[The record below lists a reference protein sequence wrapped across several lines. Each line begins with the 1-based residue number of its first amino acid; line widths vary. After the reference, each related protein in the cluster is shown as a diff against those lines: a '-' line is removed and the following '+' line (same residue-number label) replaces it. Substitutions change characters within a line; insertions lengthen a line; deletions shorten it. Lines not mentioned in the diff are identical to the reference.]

1 MKQHTKGNAVILA
14 LILVV
19 ILAGIGLLL
28 SRGLMTK
35 PAQVPAITSKEEL
48 NQTSKDLDTVN
59 VNDLDT
65 GLNEVSKEANAL

>member
-35 PAQVPAITSKEEL
+35 PAQVPSITSKEEL